1 MPPALKNPAL
11 AVAKKLN
18 HRQKAFVLE
27 YLKDRNATEAAIRA
41 GYSRKGANVTGSQ
54 LLAHPNIAAFVQ
66 QKTAKIARH
75 AEVDAAFVI
84 AELKRVAE
92 QDDVSSA
99 VKVRAL
105 ELLGKHLGLLDERV
119 RVSTDGLTAEQR
131 AERVLVLLERARLRA
146 AGAEPLTIPVSAGPV
161 DPGSDT
167 DPSGRGST

>member
-1 MPPALKNPAL
+1 MANALKNPAL
-11 AVAKKLN
+11 KTARELTL
-18 HRQKAFVLE
+18 RQKRFCLE
-27 YLKDRNATEAAIRA
+27 YLKDHNATQAAIRA
-41 GYSRKGANVTGSQ
+41 GYSAKTAAATGLQ
-54 LLAHPNIAAFVQ
+54 NLEVPAIARFVQ
-66 QKTAKIARH
+66 SKARKITEA
-75 AEVDAAFVI
+75 AEVDATFVI
-84 AELKRVAE
+84 RELKRVAE